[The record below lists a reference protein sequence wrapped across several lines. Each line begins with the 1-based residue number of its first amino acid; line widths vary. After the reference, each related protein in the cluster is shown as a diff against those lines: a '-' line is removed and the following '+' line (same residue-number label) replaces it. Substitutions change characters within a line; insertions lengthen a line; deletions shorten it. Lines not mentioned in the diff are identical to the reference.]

1 MGIQKTLDVN
11 SRDLIEFESDSAT
24 DLLHDF
30 HLHYLFK
37 SCLLQQYLDK
47 IRSVSLEI
55 SRGVQY
61 QFWQTVFISS

>member
-1 MGIQKTLDVN
+1 MGIEKKKLDVN
-11 SRDLIEFESDSAT
+11 SRDLTEFESYSAT

-47 IRSVSLEI
+47 IRSMLPEI
-55 SRGVQY
+55 SRGV
-61 QFWQTVFISS
+61 

>member
-1 MGIQKTLDVN
+1 MGIEKILDVN
-11 SRDLIEFESDSAT
+11 SRDLTEFESYFAT

-30 HLHYLFK
+30 HLYYLFK

-55 SRGVQY
+55 SRGV
-61 QFWQTVFISS
+61 